1 MTRMETAMDPA
12 PASVA
17 EPEATTL
24 PGLPIVSG
32 RKVGKLFGDFRA
44 LTEVSIDVAEG
55 EVVCIIGPS
64 GSGKTTFLRCLNQ
77 LERIDEGALWL
88 DGELLGWRLEAD
100 RLHPLPEAEIAR
112 QRRKTGMVFQRFNL
126 FPHMTAL
133 QNITEGPVQVLHE
146 PRGQAEDRG
155 RRLLARVGLAEKA
168 SSYPK
173 DLSGGQQQRVAIA
186 RALAMNPKVMLFD
199 EPTSA
204 LDPELV
210 GEVLSVMKDLARAG
224 MTMVVVTHELG
235 FAREVADRVVFMD
248 QGRVVETGPARDLM
262 DAPQEERTRN
272 FIRSVAGRE

>member
-12 PASVA
+12 APAA
-17 EPEATTL
+17 PEATL
-24 PGLPIVSG
+24 APGLPIVSG
-32 RKVGKLFGDFRA
+32 QRVGKLFGDFRA
-44 LTEVSIDVAEG
+44 LSEVSIDVAEG

-88 DGELLGWRLEAD
+88 DGELLGWRLESD

-133 QNITEGPVQVLHE
+133 QNITEGPVQVLRE

-155 RRLLARVGLAEKA
+155 RRLLSRVGLAEKA

-248 QGRVVETGPARDLM
+248 QGRVVETGSAQALM
-262 DAPQEERTRN
+262 DDPQEERTRN

>member
-1 MTRMETAMDPA
+1 MNDMTVNGRASQMEQDVAPTTA
-12 PASVA
+12 
-17 EPEATTL
+17 

-32 RKVGKLFGDFRA
+32 RRVGKLFGEFRA
-44 LTEVSIDVAEG
+44 LSEVSIDVAEG

-64 GSGKTTFLRCLNQ
+64 GSGKTTFLRCINQ
-77 LERIDEGALWL
+77 LERIDEGSLWL
-88 DGELLGWRLEAD
+88 DGELLGWRLEGE

-133 QNITEGPVQVLHE
+133 QNITEGPIHVLKE
-146 PRGQAEDRG
+146 PRGQAEDRA

-210 GEVLSVMKDLARAG
+210 GEVLAVMRDLARAG

-235 FAREVADRVVFMD
+235 FAREVGDRVVFMD
-248 QGRVVETGPARDLM
+248 QGRVVETGPAAQIM
-262 DAPQEERTRN
+262 DDPQEERTRN